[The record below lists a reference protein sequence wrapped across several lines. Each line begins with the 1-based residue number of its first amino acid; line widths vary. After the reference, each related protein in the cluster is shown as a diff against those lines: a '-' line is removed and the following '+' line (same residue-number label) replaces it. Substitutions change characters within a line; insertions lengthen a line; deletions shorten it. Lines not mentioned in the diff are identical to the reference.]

1 MMLRN
6 IDIVNSILYEAE
18 QADKLAAMA
27 DHVTQCE
34 DVAIEQLDE
43 IGQSKLVDDT
53 LEQIQKIVFLYSLL
67 TQEYAEKAGNVFEL
81 LGEIAESRNSRE
93 MLIENWD
100 AVMEKIYAISDN
112 CQDDLEEF
120 RRMEQPCY
128 LSSVRRITITNSK
141 DKAAV

>member
-1 MMLRN
+1 MLRN

-53 LEQIQKIVFLYSLL
+53 LAQVQKIVFLYSLL
-67 TQEYAEKAGNVFEL
+67 TQEYAEKVFEL

-100 AVMEKIYAISDN
+100 AVMEKIYAISDS

>member
-1 MMLRN
+1 MLRN
-6 IDIVNSILYEAE
+6 IDIVNSILYETE

-53 LEQIQKIVFLYSLL
+53 LAQVQKIVFLYSLL

-100 AVMEKIYAISDN
+100 AVMEKIYAISDS